1 MSSPHTKSSINNLKS
16 IIGKRGV
23 SKSNRFEVD
32 LSGMT
37 NMGIADSSNDV
48 RDLELLIVSTTLPGR
63 QLTTFGYDLFR
74 HTTDMPTGYVN
85 ESLTMEF
92 RLTADY
98 FAKTIFDRWINK
110 VVPKKQYLMAYA
122 DTYKCDIG
130 IRQLDNKDQV
140 IYEVKIDDC
149 FPKAIRGIGY
159 NAETDA
165 ISSIAVEFGYNDLN
179 FPSDSEGGSEPPVG
193 ETRQVVANETPT
205 LSTDGSATG
214 ANNPL
219 NFNRIG

>member
-1 MSSPHTKSSINNLKS
+1 MSEPHTKSSINNLKS

-32 LSGMT
+32 LSGMA
-37 NMGIADSSNDV
+37 NKGIADSTNDI
-48 RDLELLIVSTTLPGR
+48 RDLESLLISTTLPGR

-85 ESLTMEF
+85 EALTMEF

-98 FAKTIFDRWINK
+98 FAKSIFDRWINK
-110 VVPKKQYLMAYA
+110 VVPKKEYLMAYA

-130 IRQLDNKDQV
+130 IRQLDNKDNI
-140 IYEVKIDDC
+140 IYEVRIDDC

-159 NAETDA
+159 NSETDA
-165 ISSIAVEFGYNDLN
+165 ISTIAVEFAYNDLN
-179 FPSDSEGGSEPPVG
+179 FPTDGDASGPTPQVSEPEVP
-193 ETRQVVANETPT
+193 QLP
-205 LSTDGSATG
+205 TDGSAIG
-214 ANNPL
+214 SLDP
-219 NFNRIG
+219 NRLLS